1 MTRKGLKGLS
11 VLFFI
16 LTVLGIG
23 FLFIVPRDHPQ
34 AKKQRQTRLVIPQSA
49 AARESYEAG
58 SAAERMAYEDSVN
71 AKVALEEG
79 ETMVT
84 TLTQDIDGDLLDE
97 QIIAYRNLLEL
108 DSPIY
113 ITYADFDGQTGGY
126 KRIWSAPTAATRPG
140 TVTLYAQD
148 LIGDRSNCVLVSGM
162 NGAGEHTLTVFR
174 KNSLDASP
182 AEASPA
188 GVFPTGDSPGEGQI
202 FNKIAELR
210 IDGSI
215 SVQEAERAQAY
226 HLGFTRGQS
235 FTIAA
240 YGRDYASSN
249 ILDQVEITYSYNPG
263 NGLYEQSG
271 ITRVPGS
278 QIEQRRVRELL
289 NGGSEAFES
298 FINGLWYYVSPEGT
312 MDNRQYIYFDP
323 LNREVIFYGEEIQQV
338 FSWQN
343 SSSTRYGLY
352 ISSQNI
358 SVSTLRRF
366 LDIELESLESIRL
379 KVFEDVRLKIK
390 VSAPWDGSYRK
401 AGMVE
406 LKTAQA
412 APDNSMAP
420 HIDAV
425 YDGSIGKIS
434 FSGNG
439 AYILNSGGTVQQG
452 KYAFFLLDNQELL
465 ELRPQ
470 NGMGMTRE
478 TYRLERSGQ
487 EDPEGIDPGGLYK
500 NITLVRIRLGTRGVQ
515 ELHEAAI
522 SLALISKGPESG
534 S

>member
-1 MTRKGLKGLS
+1 LRILS
-11 VLFFI
+11 ILFFI
-16 LTVLGIG
+16 LTALGIG

-34 AKKQRQTRLVIPQSA
+34 GKKQWQTRLIIPQSA
-49 AARESYEAG
+49 AVREDYEAG

-71 AKVALEEG
+71 AKIALNEG

-148 LIGDRSNCVLVSGM
+148 LIGDRSTCVLVSGM

-174 KNSLDASP
+174 KNSRNPFPAGASP
-182 AEASPA
+182 DEPS
-188 GVFPTGDSPGEGQI
+188 GEEQV

-210 IDGSI
+210 IDGAI
-215 SVQEAERAQAY
+215 SVQEAERTQAY
-226 HLGFTRGQS
+226 QMGFAKGQS
-235 FTIAA
+235 FAIAA
-240 YGRDYASSN
+240 YGRDYESSN
-249 ILDQVEITYSYNPG
+249 ILDQVEITYSYNSG

-289 NGGSEAFES
+289 NGGAGAFES

-312 MDNRQYIYFDP
+312 IDSRQYIYFDS

-343 SSSTRYGLY
+343 SSPTRYGLY
-352 ISSQNI
+352 VSSQNI

-406 LKTAQA
+406 LKTARA

-420 HIDAV
+420 HIDAI
-425 YDGSIGKIS
+425 YDGSIGKIR
-434 FSGNG
+434 FSKDGV
-439 AYILNSGGTVQQG
+439 YTLNTGGTVQQG

-470 NGMGMTRE
+470 NGTEMPRE
-478 TYRLERSGQ
+478 TYRLERS
-487 EDPEGIDPGGLYK
+487 ETDPEGLYK

-522 SLALISKGPESG
+522 SLALISNGPESG